1 MIYRN
6 IYDLT
11 CIIKGIKSCPVSRS
25 GLKKSFFLLF
35 VQIYLPYVYLLLR
48 DTVQDTRMKK
58 RMLRSLS
65 CNSRVVYPSSIL
77 LLFLQTL
84 VAVDRLLQTHIGLHV
99 MLSQKVRVQNQ

>member
-1 MIYRN
+1 M
-6 IYDLT
+6 
-11 CIIKGIKSCPVSRS
+11 
-25 GLKKSFFLLF
+25 F

-65 CNSRVVYPSSIL
+65 CNLRVIQPSFIL

-84 VAVDRLLQTHIGLHV
+84 VAVDRLFQTHIGLHL
-99 MLSQKVRVQNQ
+99 MLTQKIRVYNQQIRSLKVEI